1 METEAKFMRRF
12 TGIGTAALFLL
23 LGTVAP
29 TYAYQGQQE
38 QHPKP
43 QQQQEK
49 NKKQQDQKKK
59 KQQKPR
65 TQQKQQPAKG
75 QQPQQQPRT
84 QKPRAQQQRQ
94 QQPRTQQ
101 PQTQQPRT
109 QQQRTQQQPRTQ
121 QRPRTRQQQANR
133 PSQQGRPVP
142 RSEQPR
148 VWQQHRARNWQAE
161 HRTWQQRGGYNGYRI
176 PQVHYRR
183 YFGRS
188 HLFRIYTLPMLL
200 FGEYPRFQ
208 YGGYWFSL
216 VDPWPQYWSNN
227 WYENDEVYIDYS
239 GDGYYLYNRRYPRDR
254 IAITFYLNVN

>member
-1 METEAKFMRRF
+1 MRRF
-12 TGIGTAALFLL
+12 TGIGTAALLLL

-38 QHPKP
+38 QQAKP
-43 QQQQEK
+43 QKQQQEK
-49 NKKQQDQKKK
+49 NNKQQDQKKK

-65 TQQKQQPAKG
+65 AQQKQQPAKAQQG
-75 QQPQQQPRT
+75 QRQQQPR
-84 QKPRAQQQRQ
+84 QQQPRQ

-101 PQTQQPRT
+101 PRTQQPRTQQPRTQQPRT
-109 QQQRTQQQPRTQ
+109 QQQRQQ
-121 QRPRTRQQQANR
+121 QRPRTQQQRANP
-133 PSQQGRPVP
+133 PSQRGRPVP
-142 RSEQPR
+142 RSEQSR
-148 VWQQHRARNWQAE
+148 FWQQHRARNWQAE
-161 HRTWQQRGGYNGYRI
+161 HRTWQQRGGYTGYRI
-176 PQVHYRR
+176 PQVRYRR

-188 HLFRIYTLPMLL
+188 HRFRIYALPMLM

-216 VDPWPQYWSNN
+216 VDPWPQYWSDN

-254 IAITFYLNVN
+254 IAIIFYLN

>member
-1 METEAKFMRRF
+1 MRRF
-12 TGIGTAALFLL
+12 TGIGTAALLLL

-38 QHPKP
+38 RQAKP
-43 QQQQEK
+43 QKQQQEK
-49 NKKQQDQKKK
+49 SKKQQDQKKK

-65 TQQKQQPAKG
+65 AQQKQQPAK
-75 QQPQQQPRT
+75 
-84 QKPRAQQQRQ
+84 AQQRQ

-101 PQTQQPRT
+101 PRA
-109 QQQRTQQQPRTQ
+109 QQQRTQQQPRTRQ
-121 QRPRTRQQQANR
+121 QRANR
-133 PSQQGRPVP
+133 PAQRGRPVP
-142 RSEQPR
+142 RSEQSR
-148 VWQQHRARNWQAE
+148 VWQRHRARNWQAE
-161 HRTWQQRGGYNGYRI
+161 HRTWQQRGGYTGYRI
-176 PQVHYRR
+176 PQVRYRR

-188 HLFRIYTLPMLL
+188 HRFRIYTLPMLM

-216 VDPWPQYWSNN
+216 VDPWPQYWSDN

-254 IAITFYLNVN
+254 IAIIFYLN